1 MFSLA
6 SIVHRLFDTIRGL
19 ALSLL
24 ALDEGQNLEDQ
35 LLSCSPSVYT
45 AVGNRQALHFA
56 ILETVCFSHA
66 RKLIYLPATL
76 NVTRFAIALTSR
88 ARAHVH
94 MPKRTMGGVDQVRI
108 KDR

>member
-24 ALDEGQNLEDQ
+24 ALDEGQNLEGQ

-56 ILETVCFSHA
+56 ILYRNSLFSVRA
-66 RKLIYLPATL
+66 KIRLIYLPATL
-76 NVTRFAIALTSR
+76 KYVTVAT
-88 ARAHVH
+88 
-94 MPKRTMGGVDQVRI
+94 VDLGQL
-108 KDR
+108 